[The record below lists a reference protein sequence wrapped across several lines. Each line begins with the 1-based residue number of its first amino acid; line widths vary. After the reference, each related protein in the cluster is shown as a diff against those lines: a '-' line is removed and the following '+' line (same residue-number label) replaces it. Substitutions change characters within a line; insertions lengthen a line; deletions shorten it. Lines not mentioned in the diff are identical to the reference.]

1 VSAHGPSSFPAL
13 NLDTPSTREVVDV
26 AIGRMRA
33 AWYGAEYCTGRRYR
47 AATPGTDRSPAAT
60 LRNRPCPRFR
70 VARHGACATP
80 EAHGRDKPQSIDPSR
95 TPQRSVR
102 LQFVLAV
109 AIVSVHGHSRWQN
122 RTERNGGGCHKR
134 ALPLAKQ
141 PPINVGAERGSKTTT
156 VPELVGASRRQAS
169 EQGAA
174 GDRLTDRQSTP
185 CAVAE

>member
-122 RTERNGGGCHKR
+122 GTERRGQSQTGAATSEAAAYKCRSR
-134 ALPLAKQ
+134 ARLKDHH
-141 PPINVGAERGSKTTT
+141 GSRTRWRI
-156 VPELVGASRRQAS
+156 ASAS
-169 EQGAA
+169 ERA
-174 GDRLTDRQSTP
+174 GRRR
-185 CAVAE
+185 